1 MHLRTGVPGHP
12 TSGRENVAG
21 RELEKTFRRSSPDH
35 LNPIDDEKKGREN
48 MVFEAPETAKSRHLD
63 PEECSKE
70 EPTAVRGGHVLPVKP
85 QGWEVA

>member
-1 MHLRTGVPGHP
+1 M
-12 TSGRENVAG
+12 
-21 RELEKTFRRSSPDH
+21 K
-35 LNPIDDEKKGREN
+35 KKGREN